1 MAHSTLVGRK
11 GRLRGLGKLLLQHRD
26 INSFDLGDL
35 PTSLSSPSELK
46 QLNEGVL
53 QLLPDLTDVN
63 GRSLFIDQL
72 VQQLDSSNPN
82 SLNDLLMLGNLHPG
96 PSPDPLLSSA
106 TTTGLYANLA
116 PVTAPTHSMGF
127 DLSASPEVSAP
138 HLGASGLFVPGVS
151 NIMSYPSNIGAPVN
165 PTLTDLA
172 GTVPALTAAQLD
184 LGQSHGRIASLSP
197 AAPSV
202 PDAML
207 GRPIA
212 RPRGYSNAQMA
223 PQMPVSGVSLYSGLY
238 TPMQVQQAQQ
248 QVQQQL
254 QAQQQMLMSQ
264 AALGASPQTLQ
275 KLRMPIPNAQ
285 AVDPMAH
292 QARMQ
297 ALMAYRAMGLQC
309 TAPEDEPD
317 EDDVNLSLDEWL
329 NTEKLTDAELTGAT
343 ATTSRSIVPVVA
355 VEEPELEE
363 AEGAEAAS
371 MASNPTVRRSI
382 AVQKSFAKRAV
393 SDAPP
398 RSTDEPVSYLRRRS
412 QVMAEQPEPESKAEP
427 TSEPEKDGAD
437 RKELA
442 QVAVQLLVRINAMY
456 LQKMQEQ
463 KREAEAANELDDLE
477 RELSAM
483 GLEEHASES
492 QSADAQTQEM
502 ADRLAKL
509 GLSQTKSRASVA

>member
-1 MAHSTLVGRK
+1 QNA
-11 GRLRGLGKLLLQHRD
+11 LLSFLEQHRD

-127 DLSASPEVSAP
+127 DLAASPEVSAP

-297 ALMAYRAMGLQC
+297 ALMAYRAMGL
-309 TAPEDEPD
+309 
-317 EDDVNLSLDEWL
+317 
-329 NTEKLTDAELTGAT
+329 
-343 ATTSRSIVPVVA
+343 
-355 VEEPELEE
+355 
-363 AEGAEAAS
+363 
-371 MASNPTVRRSI
+371 
-382 AVQKSFAKRAV
+382 
-393 SDAPP
+393 
-398 RSTDEPVSYLRRRS
+398 
-412 QVMAEQPEPESKAEP
+412 
-427 TSEPEKDGAD
+427 
-437 RKELA
+437 
-442 QVAVQLLVRINAMY
+442 
-456 LQKMQEQ
+456 
-463 KREAEAANELDDLE
+463 
-477 RELSAM
+477 
-483 GLEEHASES
+483 
-492 QSADAQTQEM
+492 
-502 ADRLAKL
+502 
-509 GLSQTKSRASVA
+509 